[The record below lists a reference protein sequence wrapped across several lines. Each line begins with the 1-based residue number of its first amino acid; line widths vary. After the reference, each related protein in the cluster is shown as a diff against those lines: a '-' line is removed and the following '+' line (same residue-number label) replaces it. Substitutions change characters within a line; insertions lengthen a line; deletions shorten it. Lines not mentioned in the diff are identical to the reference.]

1 MCADWLLL
9 SMSPSTFFFT
19 SFAVLS
25 LLLFSLESQ
34 TSAASISDV
43 AKPAPII
50 QHAAEPPAATHRP
63 REAYVSLLYGN
74 FYVLP
79 LRTLMR
85 SLVDNCPD
93 VASGLRERV
102 VIVTGST
109 SERTVAR
116 LRLDGV
122 SVRHIPTVRTPYA
135 TDAHFQSRFGNVMTK
150 LAIFNMTDYKRLVF
164 LDADSVVLR
173 DMSDVWRC
181 GRFCAVFINPSH
193 FNSGMMLVTPSSVTF
208 ADMLRALPRLPSYD
222 GGDQGFLNSYFP
234 QLLMA
239 PMFDPAPGGRDTSD
253 VEFVRLPF
261 PFHMDHSAFYPQF
274 RWRHSRARCGGEA
287 REEEW
292 LGPPFVKP
300 WLWYT
305 YFSLDQ
311 SWVWHEYRSK
321 LEDPFPDG
329 SFTSTTGGIL
339 VALCYILFIP
349 VVWRTKQLYFPIAV
363 RLQALIPLSFAV
375 PGRLRLLVV
384 MICGGMCWILSIGL
398 SFLLVPPL
406 LAPRLA
412 FLTFVHLR
420 ATTTFLYLVFV
431 LGPVAVRS
439 TSAMSSN
446 CNAGLG
452 FSSAVSSAS
461 SAQKV
466 ALPRIVREC
475 AVWAIVEGS
484 FAVVQNWFMWG
495 IRFEYLWDRALFVF
509 RSIALHCLLTT
520 VMLARVGYVWI
531 SWAKKKSYS
540 SKGR

>member
-1 MCADWLLL
+1 
-9 SMSPSTFFFT
+9 MSPSTFSFT
-19 SFAVLS
+19 SVAVLS
-25 LLLFSLESQ
+25 FLCFSYPSH
-34 TSAASISDV
+34 TSAVSISDG
-43 AKPAPII
+43 ANPAPLSRR
-50 QHAAEPPAATHRP
+50 AVEPPAATQRP

-85 SLVDNCPD
+85 SLADNCPD

-122 SVRHIPTVRTPYA
+122 TVRHIPTVRTPYA
-135 TDAHFQSRFGNVMTK
+135 SDAHFQARFGNVMTK
-150 LAIFNMTDYKRLVF
+150 LAIFNMTDYARLVF
-164 LDADSVVLR
+164 IDADALVLR

-181 GRFCAVFINPSH
+181 GRFCATFINPAH
-193 FNSGMMLVTPSSVTF
+193 FNSGMMLVTPSSATF
-208 ADMLRALPRLPSYD
+208 TDMLAALPRLPSYD

-234 QLLMA
+234 QLLTA
-239 PMFDPAPGGRDTSD
+239 PMFDPAPGGLDTSD
-253 VEFVRLPF
+253 VDFVRLPF
-261 PFHMDHSAFYPQF
+261 PFHMDHSAFYLQL

-292 LGPPFVKP
+292 LGPPFAKP

-305 YFSLDQ
+305 YWFMDQ

-321 LEDPFPDG
+321 LEDPFPEG
-329 SFTSTTGGIL
+329 SFTSTTGVVI

-349 VVWRTKQLYFPIAV
+349 VVWRAKQLYFPIAV
-363 RLQALIPLSFAV
+363 RLQALIPFSFAV
-375 PGRLRLLVV
+375 PRRLSLLVV
-384 MICGGMCWILSIGL
+384 MICGVICSMFSVGL

-420 ATTTFLYLVFV
+420 ATTTFWYLVFV
-431 LGPVAVRS
+431 LGPVAVHC
-439 TSAMSSN
+439 TSVSAGNSN
-446 CNAGLG
+446 RGLV
-452 FSSAVSSAS
+452 SSAVSSTPS
-461 SAQKV
+461 SQKL

-475 AVWAIVEGS
+475 AVWAIIEGS
-484 FAVVQNWFMWG
+484 FAVIHNYSMWG
-495 IRFEYLWDRALFVF
+495 IRFEYLWDRALYIF
-509 RSIALHCLLTT
+509 RGIALNFLLMTA
-520 VMLARVGYVWI
+520 MLARVGYVWI
-531 SWAKKKSYS
+531 SWTKKSYS